1 MPKHPKI
8 ATPAA
13 RPASSVK
20 PPAPP
25 PLSAG
30 KSPATRSPALLY
42 GPASLLL
49 LVPCYWQSR
58 LQLGDLSSHIYN
70 AWLAQLIESGRA
82 PGLAIVPQ
90 TTNVLFDLILS
101 GLFKTLGAE
110 AAQRIS
116 VSLAVLTFV
125 WGAFAFVSVVAG
137 RRAWSLMPAIA
148 MLAYG
153 WVLHMGLF
161 DFYLSLG
168 LCFWALALAW
178 EWKPRRVA
186 AAVPVLLVA
195 YVAHGL
201 PVTWTVALLAY
212 LWMARRITPPKRALL
227 MAASLAAIVAGR
239 AVLTSMMPYIWGPQQ
254 LVEITGIDQ
263 LWVFDDKYLA
273 PFLGLLLVSALLFV
287 GLLGASGARN
297 VVSGLP
303 FQIGVLTA
311 AGVFIVPTRL
321 QIPGYNHALV
331 YIAERMSL
339 AVGVCLCAL
348 LAAAPMRAYHRYAMA
363 VVALL
368 FFGFLYRDE
377 GALNAFEDRMTRLV
391 SQLPPGQRVVSAID
405 DPTLRINAL
414 THMIDRACLGR
425 CYSYANYEPSTA
437 QFRIRAVGQSPIV
450 VSTYEDSWRLQSG
463 GYVVKERDAPL
474 YQVDLDQSGHMAIRI
489 LTAGA
494 QSGITYWKVL

>member
-1 MPKHPKI
+1 MRKNSKT
-8 ATPAA
+8 ATPLASSPDRKAPAA
-13 RPASSVK
+13 RPAS
-20 PPAPP
+20 
-25 PLSAG
+25 G
-30 KSPATRSPALLY
+30 ATPPALLY
-42 GPASLLL
+42 VATSLLL

-70 AWLAQLIESGRA
+70 SWLAQLIESGRA

-101 GLFKTLGAE
+101 GLFKSLGAE

-137 RRAWSLMPAIA
+137 RRPWSLMPAIA

-153 WVLHMGLF
+153 WVLHMGLL

-178 EWKPRRVA
+178 EWTPRRVA
-186 AAVPVLLVA
+186 AAVPVLLAA
-195 YVAHGL
+195 YLAHGL
-201 PVTWTVALLAY
+201 PVAWTVALLAY
-212 LWMARRITPPKRALL
+212 LWLARRIAPPKRAIL
-227 MAASLAAIVAGR
+227 MAACLAAMVAGR
-239 AVLTSMMPYIWGPQQ
+239 VAVTSMMPYIWLPQQ
-254 LVEITGIDQ
+254 MAMITGTDQ
-263 LWVFDDKYLA
+263 LWVFDAKYGI
-273 PFLGLLLVSALLFV
+273 PFLGLLLVLVLLFTRM
-287 GLLGASGARN
+287 LGDSGARN
-297 VVSGLP
+297 VLSGLP
-303 FQIGVLTA
+303 FQIAILSA

-331 YIAERMSL
+331 FIAERMSL

-363 VVALL
+363 LVALL

-377 GALNAFEDRMTRLV
+377 RALNAFEDRLTGLV

-414 THMIDRACLGR
+414 THMIDRACVGR

-437 QFRIRAVGQSPIV
+437 QFRIRAVAENPIV
-450 VSTYEDSWRLQSG
+450 VSTYRDSSNLQDGS
-463 GYVVKERDAPL
+463 YVVRQSDLPL
-474 YQVDLDQSGHMAIRI
+474 YQVVIDTAGHMGIRM

-494 QSGITYWKVL
+494 QSGLTNRKVW

>member
-1 MPKHPKI
+1 MRKNLKI

-13 RPASSVK
+13 K
-20 PPAPP
+20 TPAPLSLP
-25 PLSAG
+25 PWAY
-30 KSPATRSPALLY
+30 PA
-42 GPASLLL
+42 ASLLL
-49 LVPCYWQSR
+49 LVPCYWRSR

-90 TTNVLFDLILS
+90 TTNVLFDLMLS
-101 GLFKTLGAE
+101 GLFKTVGAD

-125 WGAFAFVSVVAG
+125 WGAFAFVSVVSG
-137 RRAWSLMPAIA
+137 RRAWGLMPAIVV
-148 MLAYG
+148 LAYG

-161 DFYLSLG
+161 DFYVSLG

-178 EWKPRRVA
+178 ELKPRRVA
-186 AAVPVLLVA
+186 AAVPVLIVA

-201 PVTWTVALLAY
+201 PVAWTVALLAY
-212 LWMARRITPPKRALL
+212 LWLARRMTPPRRALL
-227 MAASLAAIVAGR
+227 MAASLAAMVAARVVVTG
-239 AVLTSMMPYIWGPQQ
+239 MMSYIWLPQQ
-254 LVEITGIDQ
+254 IVMITGTDQ
-263 LWVFDDKYLA
+263 LWVFDGKYLV
-273 PFLGLLLVSALLFV
+273 PFLGLLLVSALLLV
-287 GLLGASGARN
+287 RLLRASGARN

-339 AVGVCLCAL
+339 AVGICLCAL
-348 LAAAPMRAYHRYAMA
+348 LAAAPMRAYHRCTMG

-391 SQLPPGQRVVSAID
+391 SQLPPGQRVVSAIN
-405 DPTLRINAL
+405 DPTLRISAL

-437 QFRIRAVGQSPIV
+437 QFRVRAVAENPIV
-450 VSTYEDSWRLQSG
+450 VSTYGDSSNLQDGS
-463 GYVVKERDAPL
+463 YVVKERDLPL
-474 YQVDLDQSGHMAIRI
+474 YQVDLDHAGHMVIRT
-489 LTAGA
+489 LAAGA
-494 QSGITYWKVL
+494 QSGITYWGVL